1 MWSLAHQIQSR
12 SQNHGL
18 IALTYRHH
26 GDTFEF
32 QVSLRVHFAAMAEST
47 CGRRLLS
54 GRWPKK
60 LVPPCNRRIDLSISK
75 KVVIKKNKRAPGA
88 MQDQLDAITTSS
100 TQQKRVTRPWQG
112 NYLCHGCQRS
122 YHERRRADGR
132 RRSLLLVSWSL
143 CSAAVCSRGF
153 DCVSVRLGA

>member
-12 SQNHGL
+12 SRSPV
-18 IALTYRHH
+18 ALTYRHH

-47 CGRRLLS
+47 CGRRHLS

-100 TQQKRVTRPWQG
+100 TQH
-112 NYLCHGCQRS
+112 YLCHGCQRS